1 MLRINELSMLTDFY
15 EFSMAYAYFKEN
27 RHEQIAYFD
36 MFVRKL
42 PDQGGY
48 LIFNGLHR
56 LVEVISNFAF
66 DDDQIAYLRSKNVF
80 DEEFLS
86 YLKNIKLSVDIWS
99 VPDGTVVFNNQ
110 PLVTVRG
117 NVIEA
122 QLIETIL
129 LLCVNYPTLV
139 TTKAS
144 RIVNAAQ
151 GRAVIEFGARRAQGF
166 DAAIEGARC
175 AVIAGA
181 TGTSN
186 TLAGYQH
193 GLNISG
199 TIAHS
204 YIQTH
209 NSEYDAFVSYAKIN
223 PDNCIL
229 LVDTYDTL
237 KSGVVNAIKVA
248 HEYLLPNGYRLK
260 AIRLDSGDLSYLSK
274 KARKMLDEAGLN
286 DCKIIASNSL
296 DENLIDDLITQ
307 QAQIDIFGVGE
318 NLITSKTTPVLGG
331 VYKLVAQEIGEE
343 IVPKI
348 KISDNL
354 EKITNPGF
362 KKVVRFIDK
371 ETQKALGDCVML
383 ADEIVPTDEYTLF
396 DPIAPWKRK
405 TITDYDY
412 QILQVPI
419 FVNGHLV
426 YRVPTVAQTTEYC
439 KNQMNTMWDEVK
451 RLAFPHK
458 YYVDLSQKLWDLK
471 NQMIQDNRK

>member
-426 YRVPTVAQTTEYC
+426 YRVPTVDQTTEYC

>member
-1 MLRINELSMLTDFY
+1 MLKINELSMLTDFY

-36 MFVRKL
+36 MFVRRL

-56 LVEVISNFAF
+56 LVEVIRNFAF

-80 DEEFLS
+80 DEEFLI
-86 YLKNIKLSVDIWS
+86 YLRNIKLSVDIWS

-151 GRAVIEFGARRAQGF
+151 GRTVIEFGARRAQGF

-181 TGTSN
+181 AGTSN

-193 GLNISG
+193 GLAISG

-209 NSEYDAFVSYAKIN
+209 DSEYDAFLSYAKIN
-223 PDNCIL
+223 PQNCIL

-248 HEYLLPNGYRLK
+248 NDFLLPNGYRLK

-274 KARKMLDEAGLN
+274 KARKMLDDAGLQ

-307 QAQIDIFGVGE
+307 QAEIDIFGVGE

-331 VYKLVAQEIGEE
+331 VYKLVAQEIDNE
-343 IVPKI
+343 IVPRI

-371 ETQKALGDCVML
+371 ATQKALGDCVML
-383 ADEIVPTDEYTLF
+383 ADEVVPTEEFTLF

-412 QILQVPI
+412 QILQVPV

-426 YRVPTVAQTTEYC
+426 YRVPTVPETTAYC
-439 KNQMNTMWDEVK
+439 KVQMETMWEEVK

-471 NQMIQDNRK
+471 TEMIQNNRK

>member
-354 EKITNPGF
+354 EKITNTGF

>member
-36 MFVRKL
+36 MFVRRL

>member
-36 MFVRKL
+36 MFVRRL

-56 LVEVISNFAF
+56 LVDVISNFAF
-66 DDDQIAYLRSKNVF
+66 DDDQITYLRSKNVF
-80 DEEFLS
+80 DEEFLT
-86 YLKNIKLSVDIWS
+86 YLRNIKLSIDIWS
-99 VPDGTVVFNNQ
+99 VPDGTIVFNNQ

-117 NVIEA
+117 TVIEA

-181 TGTSN
+181 TATSN

-209 NSEYDAFVSYAKIN
+209 DSEYDAFLSYAKIN
-223 PDNCIL
+223 PENCIL

-274 KARKMLDEAGLN
+274 KARKMLDEAGLQ

-343 IVPKI
+343 IVPRI

-362 KKVVRFIDK
+362 KKIGRASCR
-371 ETQKALGDCVML
+371 E
-383 ADEIVPTDEYTLF
+383 
-396 DPIAPWKRK
+396 
-405 TITDYDY
+405 
-412 QILQVPI
+412 
-419 FVNGHLV
+419 
-426 YRVPTVAQTTEYC
+426 RV
-439 KNQMNTMWDEVK
+439 
-451 RLAFPHK
+451 
-458 YYVDLSQKLWDLK
+458 
-471 NQMIQDNRK
+471 

>member
-1 MLRINELSMLTDFY
+1 MIKINELSMLTDFY
-15 EFSMAYAYFKEN
+15 EFSMAYAYFREN

-36 MFVRKL
+36 MFVRRL

-56 LVEVISNFAF
+56 LVEIIENFAF
-66 DDDQIAYLRSKNVF
+66 EDDQIAYLRSKNVF
-80 DEEFLS
+80 NEEFLS
-86 YLKNIKLSVDIWS
+86 YLKNMKLSVDIWS

-181 TGTSN
+181 VATSN

-193 GLNISG
+193 GLNVSG

-209 NSEYDAFVSYAKIN
+209 DSEYDAFMSYAKIN

-237 KSGVVNAIKVA
+237 KSGLVNAIKVA
-248 HEYLLPNGYRLK
+248 HDFLLPNGYRLK

-274 KARKMLDEAGLN
+274 KSRIMLDEAGLQ

-296 DENLIDDLITQ
+296 DENLIDDLISQ

-318 NLITSKTTPVLGG
+318 NLITSKTSPVLGG

-343 IVPKI
+343 IVPRI

-362 KKVVRFIDK
+362 KKVVRFFDK
-371 ETQKALGDCVML
+371 TTQKALGDCVML
-383 ADEIVPTDEYTLF
+383 ADEVVPTDEFTLF

-405 TITDYDY
+405 TITDYNY
-412 QILQVPI
+412 QILQIPI

-426 YRVPTVAQTTEYC
+426 YHVPSVIESREYC
-439 KNQMNTMWDEVK
+439 KRQMDTMWEEVK

-471 NQMIQDNRK
+471 NEMIQNNRK

>member
-1 MLRINELSMLTDFY
+1 MLKINELSMLTDFY

-36 MFVRKL
+36 MFVRRL
-42 PDQGGY
+42 PDQGGF

-56 LVEVISNFAF
+56 LVEVIENFAF
-66 DDDQIAYLRSKNVF
+66 DDDQIGYLRSRNVF
-80 DEEFLS
+80 DEDFLT
-86 YLKNIKLSVDIWS
+86 YLRNIKLSVDIWS

-151 GRAVIEFGARRAQGF
+151 GRTVIEFGARRAQGF

-181 TGTSN
+181 VGTSN

-193 GLNISG
+193 GLAVSG

-209 NSEYDAFVSYAKIN
+209 DSEYDAFLSYAKIN

-248 HEYLLPNGYRLK
+248 NDFLLPNGYRLK

-274 KARKMLDEAGLN
+274 KARIMLDEAGLQ

-296 DENLIDDLITQ
+296 DENLIDDLIKQ

-318 NLITSKTTPVLGG
+318 NLITSKSTPVLGG
-331 VYKLVAQEIGEE
+331 VYKLVAQEVNDE
-343 IVPKI
+343 IIPKI

-362 KKVVRFIDK
+362 KKVIRFIDK

-383 ADEIVPTDEYTLF
+383 ADEIVPTDEFTLF

-412 QILQVPI
+412 IILQIPV

-426 YRVPTVAQTTEYC
+426 YRVPTVGETTEYC
-439 KNQMNTMWDEVK
+439 KRQMETMWDEVK

-471 NQMIQDNRK
+471 NEMIQDKRK

>member
-1 MLRINELSMLTDFY
+1 MIKINELSMLTDFY
-15 EFSMAYAYFKEN
+15 EFSMAYAYFREN

-36 MFVRKL
+36 MFVRRL

-56 LVEVISNFAF
+56 LVEIIENFAF
-66 DDDQIAYLRSKNVF
+66 EDDQIAYLRSKNVF
-80 DEEFLS
+80 NEDFLS
-86 YLKNIKLSVDIWS
+86 YLKNMKLSVDIWS
-99 VPDGTVVFNNQ
+99 VPDGTIVFNNQ

-181 TGTSN
+181 VATSN

-193 GLNISG
+193 GLNVSG

-209 NSEYDAFVSYAKIN
+209 DSEYDAFMSYAKIN

-237 KSGVVNAIKVA
+237 KSGLVNAIKVA
-248 HEYLLPNGYRLK
+248 HDFLLPNGYRLK

-274 KARKMLDEAGLN
+274 KARIMLDESGLK

-296 DENLIDDLITQ
+296 DENLIDDLISQ

-318 NLITSKTTPVLGG
+318 NLITSKTSPVLGG

-343 IVPKI
+343 IVPRI

-362 KKVVRFIDK
+362 KKVVRFFDK
-371 ETQKALGDCVML
+371 TTQKALGDCVML
-383 ADEIVPTDEYTLF
+383 ADEVVPTDEFTLF

-405 TITDYDY
+405 TISDYDY

-426 YRVPTVAQTTEYC
+426 YRVPSVIESREYC
-439 KNQMNTMWDEVK
+439 KRQMDTMWDEVK

-471 NQMIQDNRK
+471 NEMIQNNRK

>member
-1 MLRINELSMLTDFY
+1 MLKINELSLLTDFY

-36 MFVRKL
+36 MFVRRM

-80 DEEFLS
+80 DEAFLS

-117 NVIEA
+117 TVIEA

-144 RIVNAAQ
+144 RIVTAAQ

-223 PDNCIL
+223 PENCIL

-248 HEYLLPNGYRLK
+248 QEYLLPNGYRLK

-274 KARKMLDEAGLN
+274 KARKMLDEAGLT

-405 TITDYDY
+405 TITDYEY

-426 YRVPTVAQTTEYC
+426 YRVPSVKETTDYC
-439 KNQMNTMWDEVK
+439 KKQMDTMWDEVK

>member
-1 MLRINELSMLTDFY
+1 MLKINELSLLTDFY

-36 MFVRKL
+36 MFVRRM

-56 LVEVISNFAF
+56 LIEVISNFAF

-80 DEEFLS
+80 DEAFLS

-117 NVIEA
+117 TVIEA

-144 RIVNAAQ
+144 RIVTAAQ

-223 PDNCIL
+223 PENCIL

-248 HEYLLPNGYRLK
+248 QEYLLPNGYRLK

-274 KARKMLDEAGLN
+274 KARKMLDEAGLT

-405 TITDYDY
+405 TITDYEY

-426 YRVPTVAQTTEYC
+426 YRVPSVKETTDYC
-439 KNQMNTMWDEVK
+439 KKQMDTMWDEVK

>member
-1 MLRINELSMLTDFY
+1 MLKINELSMLTDFY

-36 MFVRKL
+36 MFVRRL

-56 LVEVISNFAF
+56 LVEVISSFAF
-66 DDDQIAYLRSKNVF
+66 NDDQIDYLRSKNVF
-80 DEEFLS
+80 DEEFLR

-181 TGTSN
+181 AATSN

-209 NSEYDAFVSYAKIN
+209 DSEYDAFLSYAKIN

-248 HEYLLPNGYRLK
+248 HDYLLPNGYRLK

-274 KARKMLDEAGLN
+274 RARKMLDEAGLD

-343 IVPKI
+343 IVPRI

-371 ETQKALGDCVML
+371 ATQKALGDCVML

-412 QILQVPI
+412 QILQVPV

-426 YRVPTVAQTTEYC
+426 YDVPSITQTKEYC
-439 KNQMNTMWDEVK
+439 KHQMDIMWDEVK

-471 NQMIQDNRK
+471 NEMIQNNRK

>member
-1 MLRINELSMLTDFY
+1 MLTDFY

-36 MFVRKL
+36 MFVRRL

-56 LVEVISNFAF
+56 LVEVINNFAF

-80 DEEFLS
+80 DEEFLT

-151 GRAVIEFGARRAQGF
+151 GRTVIEFGARRAQGF

-181 TGTSN
+181 SATSN

-193 GLNISG
+193 GLSVSG

-209 NSEYDAFVSYAKIN
+209 DSEYGAFLSYAKIN

-248 HEYLLPNGYRLK
+248 HEFLIPNGYRLK

-318 NLITSKTTPVLGG
+318 NLITSKTSPVLGG
-331 VYKLVAQEIGEE
+331 VYKLVAQEIDEE
-343 IVPKI
+343 IIPRI

-362 KKVVRFIDK
+362 KKVVRFIDR
-371 ETQKALGDCVML
+371 ETHKALGDCVML
-383 ADEIVPTDEYTLF
+383 ADEIVPTEEYTLF

-405 TITDYDY
+405 TITDYHY
-412 QILQVPI
+412 LILQVPV
-419 FVNGHLV
+419 FVNGHQV
-426 YRVPTVAQTTEYC
+426 YEVPTVEQTRNYC
-439 KNQMNTMWDEVK
+439 KQQMDTMWDEVK

-471 NQMIQDNRK
+471 NEMIQDYRK

>member
-1 MLRINELSMLTDFY
+1 MLKINELSMLTDFY

-36 MFVRKL
+36 MFVRRL

-56 LVEVISNFAF
+56 LVEVIESFAF
-66 DDDQIAYLRSKNVF
+66 DDDQIGYLRSKNVF
-80 DEEFLS
+80 NEEFLT
-86 YLKNIKLSVDIWS
+86 YLRNIKLSVDIWS

-151 GRAVIEFGARRAQGF
+151 GRTVIEFGARRAQGF

-181 TGTSN
+181 AGTSN

-193 GLNISG
+193 GLAISG

-209 NSEYDAFVSYAKIN
+209 DSEYDAFLSYAKIN
-223 PDNCIL
+223 PENCIL

-248 HEYLLPNGYRLK
+248 NDFLLPNGYRLK

-274 KARKMLDEAGLN
+274 KARKMLDDAGLQ

-307 QAQIDIFGVGE
+307 QAEIDIFGVGE

-331 VYKLVAQEIGEE
+331 VYKLVAQEINDE
-343 IVPKI
+343 IIPRI

-371 ETQKALGDCVML
+371 ATQKALGDCVML
-383 ADEIVPTDEYTLF
+383 ADEVVPTDEFTLF

-405 TITDYDY
+405 TITDYNY
-412 QILQVPI
+412 QILQVPV

-426 YRVPTVAQTTEYC
+426 YRVPTVPETTAYC
-439 KNQMNTMWDEVK
+439 KTQMETMWEEVK

-471 NQMIQDNRK
+471 NEMIQNNRK

>member
-1 MLRINELSMLTDFY
+1 MLKMNELSMLTDFY

-36 MFVRKL
+36 MFVRRL

-56 LVEVISNFAF
+56 LVEVINNFAF

-80 DEEFLS
+80 DEEFLT
-86 YLKNIKLSVDIWS
+86 YLRNIKLSIDIWS

-117 NVIEA
+117 TVIEA

-151 GRAVIEFGARRAQGF
+151 GRTVIEFGARRAQGF

-181 TGTSN
+181 SATSN
-186 TLAGYQH
+186 TLAGYHH

-209 NSEYDAFVSYAKIN
+209 NSEYEAFLSYAKIN

-248 HEYLLPNGYRLK
+248 HEFLIPHGYRLK

-274 KARKMLDEAGLN
+274 KARKMLDEAELN

-318 NLITSKTTPVLGG
+318 NLITSKTSPVLGG
-331 VYKLVAQEIGEE
+331 VYKLVAQEIDEE
-343 IVPKI
+343 IVPRI

-371 ETQKALGDCVML
+371 DTHKALGDCVML
-383 ADEIVPTDEYTLF
+383 ADEIVPNDEYTLF

-405 TITDYDY
+405 TITDYHY
-412 QILQVPI
+412 QILQVPV
-419 FVNGHLV
+419 FVNGHQV
-426 YRVPTVAQTTEYC
+426 YDVPTVEETRNYC
-439 KNQMNTMWDEVK
+439 KQQMDTMWDEVK

-471 NQMIQDNRK
+471 NEMIQNNRK

>member
-1 MLRINELSMLTDFY
+1 MLKINELSMLTDFY

-27 RHEQIAYFD
+27 RHEQVAYFD
-36 MFVRKL
+36 MFVRRL

-56 LVEVISNFAF
+56 LVEVIENFAF

-80 DEEFLS
+80 DEDFLK
-86 YLKNIKLSVDIWS
+86 YLRNIKLSVDIWS

-151 GRAVIEFGARRAQGF
+151 GRSVIEFGARRAQGF
-166 DAAIEGARC
+166 DASIEGARC

-181 TGTSN
+181 VGTSN

-193 GLNISG
+193 GLSVSG

-209 NSEYDAFVSYAKIN
+209 ESEYDAFCSYAKIN
-223 PDNCIL
+223 PENCIL

-248 HEYLLPNGYRLK
+248 HEYLLPNGHRLK

-274 KARKMLDEAGLN
+274 RARKMLDDAGLQ

-296 DENLIDDLITQ
+296 DEYLIDDLINQ
-307 QAQIDIFGVGE
+307 QAEIDIFGVGE
-318 NLITSKTTPVLGG
+318 NLITSKNTPVLGG
-331 VYKLVAQEIGEE
+331 VYKLVAQEIDEE
-343 IVPKI
+343 IVPRI

-419 FVNGHLV
+419 FVNGYLV
-426 YRVPTVAQTTEYC
+426 YRVPSVTETTEYC
-439 KNQMNTMWDEVK
+439 KYQMETMWDEVK

-471 NQMIQDNRK
+471 NDMIQNYRK

>member
-1 MLRINELSMLTDFY
+1 MLKINELSMLTDFY

-36 MFVRKL
+36 MFVRRL

-56 LVEVISNFAF
+56 LVEVISSFAF
-66 DDDQIAYLRSKNVF
+66 NDDQIDYLRSKNVF

-181 TGTSN
+181 AATSN

-209 NSEYDAFVSYAKIN
+209 DSEYDAFLSYAKIN

-248 HEYLLPNGYRLK
+248 HDYLLPNGYRLK

-274 KARKMLDEAGLN
+274 RARKMLDEAGLN

-343 IVPKI
+343 IVPRI

-383 ADEIVPTDEYTLF
+383 ADEVVPLDGYTLF

-412 QILQVPI
+412 QILQVPV

-426 YRVPTVAQTTEYC
+426 YDVPTVNQTKEYC
-439 KNQMNTMWDEVK
+439 KHQMNMMWDEVK

-471 NQMIQDNRK
+471 NEMIQNNRK

>member
-1 MLRINELSMLTDFY
+1 MLKINELSMLTDFY

-36 MFVRKL
+36 MFVRRL

-56 LVEVISNFAF
+56 LVEVISSFAF
-66 DDDQIAYLRSKNVF
+66 NDDQIDYLRSKNVF

-181 TGTSN
+181 AATSN

-209 NSEYDAFVSYAKIN
+209 NSEYDAFLSYAKIN

-248 HEYLLPNGYRLK
+248 HDYLLPNGYRLK

-274 KARKMLDEAGLN
+274 RARKMLDEAGLD

-343 IVPKI
+343 IVPRI

-383 ADEIVPTDEYTLF
+383 ADEVVPLDEYTLF

-412 QILQVPI
+412 QILQVPV

-426 YRVPTVAQTTEYC
+426 YDVPTVNQTKDYC
-439 KNQMNTMWDEVK
+439 KLQMETMWDEVK

-471 NQMIQDNRK
+471 NEMIQNNRK

>member
-1 MLRINELSMLTDFY
+1 MIKINELSMLTDFY
-15 EFSMAYAYFKEN
+15 EFSMAYAYFREN

-36 MFVRKL
+36 MFVRRL

-56 LVEVISNFAF
+56 LVEIIENFAF
-66 DDDQIAYLRSKNVF
+66 EDDQIAYLRSKNVF
-80 DEEFLS
+80 NEDFLS
-86 YLKNIKLSVDIWS
+86 YLKNMKLSVDIWS
-99 VPDGTVVFNNQ
+99 VPDGTIVFNNQ

-181 TGTSN
+181 VATSN

-193 GLNISG
+193 GLNVSG

-209 NSEYDAFVSYAKIN
+209 DSEYDAFMSYAKIN

-237 KSGVVNAIKVA
+237 KSGLVNAIKVA
-248 HEYLLPNGYRLK
+248 HDFLLPNGYRLK

-274 KARKMLDEAGLN
+274 KARIMLDEAGLQ

-296 DENLIDDLITQ
+296 DENLIDDLISQ

-318 NLITSKTTPVLGG
+318 NLITSKTSPVLGG

-343 IVPKI
+343 IVPRI

-362 KKVVRFIDK
+362 KKVVRFFDK
-371 ETQKALGDCVML
+371 ITQKALGDCVML
-383 ADEIVPTDEYTLF
+383 ADEVVPTDEFTLF

-405 TITDYDY
+405 TISDYDY

-426 YRVPTVAQTTEYC
+426 YRVPSVIESREYC
-439 KNQMNTMWDEVK
+439 KRQMDTMWDEVK

-471 NQMIQDNRK
+471 NEMIQNNRK

>member
-1 MLRINELSMLTDFY
+1 MLKINELSMLTDFY

-36 MFVRKL
+36 MFVRRL

-56 LVEVISNFAF
+56 LVEVIESFAF
-66 DDDQIAYLRSKNVF
+66 DDDQIGYLRSKNVF
-80 DEEFLS
+80 NEEFLT
-86 YLKNIKLSVDIWS
+86 YLRNIKLSVDIWS

-151 GRAVIEFGARRAQGF
+151 GRTVIEFGARRAQGF

-181 TGTSN
+181 AGTSN

-193 GLNISG
+193 GLAISG

-209 NSEYDAFVSYAKIN
+209 DSEYDAFLSYAKIN
-223 PDNCIL
+223 PENCIL

-248 HEYLLPNGYRLK
+248 NDFLLPNGYRLK

-274 KARKMLDEAGLN
+274 KARKMLDDAGLQ

-307 QAQIDIFGVGE
+307 QAEIDIFGVGE

-331 VYKLVAQEIGEE
+331 VYKLVAQEINDE
-343 IVPKI
+343 IIPRI

-371 ETQKALGDCVML
+371 ATQKALGDCVML
-383 ADEIVPTDEYTLF
+383 ADEVVPTDEFTLF

-405 TITDYDY
+405 TITDYNY
-412 QILQVPI
+412 QILQVPV
-419 FVNGHLV
+419 FVNGHRV
-426 YRVPTVAQTTEYC
+426 YRVPTVPETTAYC
-439 KNQMNTMWDEVK
+439 KTQMETMWEEVK

-471 NQMIQDNRK
+471 NEMIQNNRK

>member
-1 MLRINELSMLTDFY
+1 MLKINELSMLTDFY

-36 MFVRKL
+36 MFVRRL

-56 LVEVISNFAF
+56 LVEVIENFAF
-66 DDDQIAYLRSKNVF
+66 DDDQIGYLRSKNVF
-80 DEEFLS
+80 DEEFLT
-86 YLKNIKLSVDIWS
+86 YLRNIKLSVDIWS

-122 QLIETIL
+122 QLIETVL

-151 GRAVIEFGARRAQGF
+151 GRTVIEFGARRAQGF

-181 TGTSN
+181 AGTSN

-193 GLNISG
+193 GLAISG

-209 NSEYDAFVSYAKIN
+209 DSEYDAFLSYAKIN
-223 PDNCIL
+223 PENCIL

-248 HEYLLPNGYRLK
+248 NDFLLPNGYRLK

-274 KARKMLDEAGLN
+274 KARIMLDEAGLQ

-296 DENLIDDLITQ
+296 DEDLIDDLIKQ

-318 NLITSKTTPVLGG
+318 NLITSKSTPVLGG
-331 VYKLVAQEIGEE
+331 VYKLVAQEVEEE

-362 KKVVRFIDK
+362 KKVIRFIDK

-383 ADEIVPTDEYTLF
+383 ADEIVPTDGFTLF

-412 QILQVPI
+412 VIL
-419 FVNGHLV
+419 
-426 YRVPTVAQTTEYC
+426 
-439 KNQMNTMWDEVK
+439 
-451 RLAFPHK
+451 
-458 YYVDLSQKLWDLK
+458 
-471 NQMIQDNRK
+471 